1 MDDDDQDLRQQL
13 AMAMAQIEA
22 LQARI
27 EQPSPRTLTPEDIAN
42 IAAIISQSQVVTD
55 RDSRSPSVFEPKRS
69 PKKLDPPMLS
79 DGIDPTFTL
88 WNILVQAKL

>member
-1 MDDDDQDLRQQL
+1 MDDDDQDLHQQL
-13 AMAMAQIEA
+13 AIAMAQIEA

-42 IAAIISQSQVVTD
+42 IAAIINQSQVVTD

-69 PKKLDPPMLS
+69 PKKPDPPMLL

-88 WNILVQAKL
+88 

>member
-1 MDDDDQDLRQQL
+1 
-13 AMAMAQIEA
+13 MAMAQIEA

-55 RDSRSPSVFEPKRS
+55 RDS
-69 PKKLDPPMLS
+69 
-79 DGIDPTFTL
+79 
-88 WNILVQAKL
+88 